1 MQSQTEEMQAIA
13 FYHKTCRLTV
23 QACNLIS
30 NIVVAEEGLVSMR
43 LDMDVG
49 LWLVMTVMEFGV
61 KL

>member
-49 LWLVMTVMEFGV
+49 L
-61 KL
+61 